1 MTTILGLQNF
11 DNLLQLHQIQMK
23 ITIKMFSLHRLRG
36 YTIVEMTINHKSQR
50 HDGERQDINDL
61 NNKFVIK

>member
-1 MTTILGLQNF
+1 MLGLQNF

-50 HDGERQDINDL
+50 HDGETRYQ
-61 NNKFVIK
+61 